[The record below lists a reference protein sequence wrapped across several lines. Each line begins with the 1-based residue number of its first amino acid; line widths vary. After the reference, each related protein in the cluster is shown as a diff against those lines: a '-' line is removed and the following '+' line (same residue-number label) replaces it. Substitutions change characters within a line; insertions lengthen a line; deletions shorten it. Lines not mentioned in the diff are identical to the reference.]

1 MYLPDWFIL
10 LLMPETY
17 VIGAV
22 VLIAAVVGIV
32 KVAKRK
38 K

>member
-1 MYLPDWFIL
+1 MWLPDWFVL

-17 VIGAV
+17 VIGAI
-22 VLIAAVVGIV
+22 VLVAAVVGIV
-32 KVAKRK
+32 KAAKRK